1 MGDLTVLGGRRYGPA
16 TLVPT
21 AATTARWVAATGDD
35 DRRWLDAAPPA
46 WAGAVLFAI
55 APEFLAD
62 PDVAAH
68 GGGVVHADQSFTWH
82 APFHHDV
89 PLVVIGEVARV
100 RARGD
105 NAWVSFA
112 LTADGPGGRVLDATS
127 TFIVTGAAPDG
138 GEARPEPQV
147 DVRGPHDPSG
157 AERSASR
164 ADLVAYAAA
173 SGDLNPIHW
182 DHDSAVAAGLPGI
195 VCHGLLLSAWCTT
208 AAIGDRDDP
217 TPLASAKARFRAPV
231 PAAAACRLAVAA
243 DADRRTVTLTTD
255 DGVAMTLDAVVTP

>member
-1 MGDLTVLGGRRYGPA
+1 MGDLTVLDGRRYGPA

-21 AATTARWVAATGDD
+21 SATTARWVAVTGDD

-46 WAGAVLFAI
+46 WAGAILFAI

-68 GGGVVHADQSFTWH
+68 GGGVVHADQSFAWH

-89 PLVVIGEVARV
+89 PLVVTGEVTRV

-105 NAWVSFA
+105 NAWVSFS
-112 LTADGPGGRVLDATS
+112 LTADGPGGRVLDAAS
-127 TFIVTGAAPDG
+127 TFIVTGTTPD
-138 GEARPEPQV
+138 EADERPEPPV
-147 DVRGPHDPSG
+147 DARGPHDPTG
-157 AERSASR
+157 PERSASR
-164 ADLVAYAAA
+164 ADLVGYAAA

-208 AAIGDRDDP
+208 AAIGDRSGLA
-217 TPLASAKARFRAPV
+217 PLASAKARFRAPV
-231 PAAAACRLAVAA
+231 PAAAPCRLTVTV
-243 DADRRTVTLTTD
+243 DDDRRTVTLATD
-255 DGVAMTLDAVVTP
+255 DGPAMTLDAVVTP